1 MWKSFQKLLRTD
13 VLSVIINNK
22 YSWLIVVLM
31 IFQRIFHGKCRNT
44 FVVCCIIKYRKPWI
58 SSFSIQF
65 RIIDVK
71 RIGYIYYQPSSP
83 WTHPLSS
90 SLLLRIIVRL
100 YLRSSG
106 FYQSIEYRLS
116 LCRFPLHNWIVFVL
130 IHRYI
135 GSLKINCHVPLQWLE
150 FLELIC
156 IARVLLPCKA
166 EKGKRK
172 NVSRR

>member
-1 MWKSFQKLLRTD
+1 MILVTNCSVNDISKSFPRLVSKYLRRLLHNKIQEDLDKL
-13 VLSVIINNK
+13 
-22 YSWLIVVLM
+22 
-31 IFQRIFHGKCRNT
+31 IFNT
-44 FVVCCIIKYRKPWI
+44 VPYHQCQTNR
-58 SSFSIQF
+58 
-65 RIIDVK
+65 
-71 RIGYIYYQPSSP
+71 IYYQPSSP

-90 SLLLRIIVRL
+90 SLLLRIIVHL
-100 YLRSSG
+100 YLRFSG

-156 IARVLLPCKA
+156 IARVLLSCKA